1 MVLESSAFAIAT
13 ASVSLAPSD
22 EKILYRSRRRCGV
35 KVRVKGDP
43 GKSIWRRLPLVDP
56 SVTGFLSATV
66 GDRLVRLVLGR
77 VETNVLILV
86 GTVRVGA
93 RAEEYEGESNDGVV
107 ARMFAAS
114 CLACRTREAKCGSP
128 TRSVTSLFL
137 NSYVFEDNLRR
148 QNKTLKV
155 HIWRTLKVGIWNG
168 LIF

>member
-43 GKSIWRRLPLVDP
+43 GKFIWRRLPLVDP
-56 SVTGFLSATV
+56 SVTACFNATV

-114 CLACRTREAKCGSP
+114 CLACRTREAKCGRMTSP
-128 TRSVTSLFL
+128 TRSVTLLFL
-137 NSYVFEDNLRR
+137 NSYGFEEES
-148 QNKTLKV
+148 
-155 HIWRTLKVGIWNG
+155 
-168 LIF
+168 